1 MSTLKSIIFETLPD
15 PEEYYET
22 AEALRD
28 LDRQYQHFTR
38 TVWNAS
44 KQLMKFDEINRLVAY
59 EVEEKAPKVTTGRSS
74 SGRSSSS
81 SKSSTTSKPSA
92 KSTTPNPT
100 EDNDPFANDFAIEFK
115 LKDILFDF
123 FDIDWE
129 QVMRVLIAGIT
140 TASGGLIFGIMA
152 DNFAFNFDGK
162 LDREEFLNALKA
174 ILPAILGGVAGVML
188 GGPLGAA
195 IGLTIGTL
203 ISLNVM
209 DFDYSGIIHKFQEF
223 FVDLTGF
230 YDKEW
235 NSWSDMVHGLWEG
248 LKTWW
253 RGLTLG
259 RFDFKLPHLTVTW
272 QELGANSILA
282 RYLGITAIPH
292 MGVEWYARGGIV
304 DGATLI
310 GAGEQEKEAII
321 PLERHTE
328 WIHLVAVQLKEE
340 LAKLTPAQPA
350 LIRMIPAAA
359 SALVP
364 YAATAAPAPAYEAPD
379 LSGLAT
385 TIAQAIA
392 EISNRPLPEQQI
404 RVYLDGRQL
413 SDAVTRYQRRSDRSN
428 GYKRKEK
435 SRAALLWQESYYV
448 LLIFVDGPGHGMQ
461 RGKSSKAFF
470 MTTQSI
476 CFTAFP
482 QQMAIFVGY
491 MRQRIV
497 SATASSR
504 PA

>member
-22 AEALRD
+22 TEALRD

-38 TVWNAS
+38 TVWKAS

-59 EVEEKAPKVTTGRSS
+59 EVEEKAPKVTIGRAS
-74 SGRSSSS
+74 SGKSSSS
-81 SKSSTTSKPSA
+81 SKSTTTSKPSA
-92 KSTTPNPT
+92 KSTSSHSSVP
-100 EDNDPFANDFAIEFK
+100 DPFANDFAVEFK

-140 TASGGLIFGIMA
+140 TASGGLIGGTIGAAVGGFTGGPLGLGIGLAAGLIFGVMA

-162 LDREEFLNALKA
+162 LDREEFFNALKA
-174 ILPAILGGVAGVML
+174 ILPAILGGVAGIVI
-188 GGPLGAA
+188 GGPAGAA
-195 IGLTIGTL
+195 IGLAIGTL

-235 NSWSDMVHGLWEG
+235 NSWTDMVHGLWEG
-248 LKTWW
+248 LKSWW
-253 RGLTLG
+253 HGLSLG

-310 GAGEQEKEAII
+310 GAGEQGKEAII

-340 LAKLTPAQPA
+340 LAKLAPASPQ

-364 YAATAAPAPAYEAPD
+364 YAATAAPAASYEPSD
-379 LSGLAT
+379 LSGLAN
-385 TIAQAIA
+385 TIARAIA
-392 EISNRPLPEQQI
+392 EIADRPQPDQQI

-413 SDAVTRYQRRSDRSN
+413 SDAVTRYQRRENRAN
-428 GYKRKEK
+428 G
-435 SRAALLWQESYYV
+435 
-448 LLIFVDGPGHGMQ
+448 G
-461 RGKSSKAFF
+461 
-470 MTTQSI
+470 
-476 CFTAFP
+476 
-482 QQMAIFVGY
+482 
-491 MRQRIV
+491 
-497 SATASSR
+497 
-504 PA
+504 

>member
-22 AEALRD
+22 AEALKD

-38 TVWNAS
+38 TVWKAS
-44 KQLMKFDEINRLVAY
+44 KQLLKFDEINRLVAY
-59 EVEEKAPKVTTGRSS
+59 EVEEKEPKVTTTRASAGRSS
-74 SGRSSSS
+74 SGSKSSS
-81 SKSSTTSKPSA
+81 SKSSSGSKSSSKSGGGKSSS
-92 KSTTPNPT
+92 KSTASKTGLP
-100 EDNDPFANDFAIEFK
+100 EDEDPFARDFALELK
-115 LKDILFDF
+115 LKDVLFDF
-123 FDIDWE
+123 LDIDWE
-129 QVMRVLIAGIT
+129 QVMAALIAGLTTVSGGLLGAAIGGAVGGLAGGPIGLGIGIT
-140 TASGGLIFGIMA
+140 AGLIFGIMA

-162 LDREEFLNALKA
+162 LDKEEFFNAVKA
-174 ILPAILGGVAGVML
+174 ILPAILGGVAGVVI
-188 GGPLGAA
+188 GGPAGAA
-195 IGLTIGTL
+195 IGLAIGTL

-209 DFDYSGIIHKFQEF
+209 KFDYSDIIHRIQGF

-235 NSWSDMVHGLWEG
+235 NSWSDMVHGLWDG
-248 LKTWW
+248 LKSWW
-253 RGLTLG
+253 HGLTLG
-259 RFDFKLPHLTVTW
+259 RFDFRLPHLTVTW

-310 GAGEQEKEAII
+310 GAGEQGKEAII

-340 LAKLTPAQPA
+340 LAKLAPASPQ

-364 YAATAAPAPAYEAPD
+364 YAATAAPAAGYEAPD

-392 EISNRPLPEQQI
+392 EIGNRPQPEQQI

-413 SDAVTRYQRRSDRSN
+413 SDAVTRYQRRDNRAN
-428 GYKRKEK
+428 G
-435 SRAALLWQESYYV
+435 
-448 LLIFVDGPGHGMQ
+448 G
-461 RGKSSKAFF
+461 
-470 MTTQSI
+470 
-476 CFTAFP
+476 
-482 QQMAIFVGY
+482 
-491 MRQRIV
+491 
-497 SATASSR
+497 
-504 PA
+504 

>member
-38 TVWNAS
+38 TVWKAS

-74 SGRSSSS
+74 SGRSKSSTS
-81 SKSSTTSKPSA
+81 SKSSTTTP
-92 KSTTPNPT
+92 KSTSTKTAVPA
-100 EDNDPFANDFAIEFK
+100 DDPFAKDFAVEFK

-129 QVMRVLIAGIT
+129 QVMRVLIAGLT
-140 TASGGLIFGIMA
+140 TVSGGLIGGTIGAAVGGFTGGPIGLGIGLAAGLIFGVMA

-162 LDREEFLNALKA
+162 LDKEEFFNAIKA
-174 ILPAILGGVAGVML
+174 ILPAILGGVAGIVI
-188 GGPLGAA
+188 GGPAGAA
-195 IGLTIGTL
+195 IGLTVGTL
-203 ISLNVM
+203 ISLDVM

-235 NSWSDMVHGLWEG
+235 NTWSDMVHGLWEG
-248 LKTWW
+248 LKSWW
-253 RGLTLG
+253 KGLSLG
-259 RFDFKLPHLTVTW
+259 RFDFKLPHLTVSW
-272 QELGANSILA
+272 QELSANSILA

-310 GAGEQEKEAII
+310 GAGEQGKEAII

-340 LAKLTPAQPA
+340 LAKLAPASPQ

-379 LSGLAT
+379 LSGLAN

-392 EISNRPLPEQQI
+392 EIGNRPQPEQQI

-413 SDAVTRYQRRSDRSN
+413 SDTVTRYQRRSDRSI
-428 GYKRKEK
+428 G
-435 SRAALLWQESYYV
+435 
-448 LLIFVDGPGHGMQ
+448 G
-461 RGKSSKAFF
+461 
-470 MTTQSI
+470 
-476 CFTAFP
+476 
-482 QQMAIFVGY
+482 
-491 MRQRIV
+491 
-497 SATASSR
+497 
-504 PA
+504 

>member
-38 TVWNAS
+38 TVWKAS

-59 EVEEKAPKVTTGRSS
+59 EVEEKAPKVTTTRAS
-74 SGRSSSS
+74 SGSSKSSSS

-92 KSTTPNPT
+92 KSSSSRTGTPA
-100 EDNDPFANDFAIEFK
+100 DDPFANDFAVEFK

-129 QVMRVLIAGIT
+129 QVMRVLIAGLT
-140 TASGGLIFGIMA
+140 TVSGGLIGGTIGAAVGGFTGGPIGLGIGLAAGLIFGVMA

-162 LDREEFLNALKA
+162 LDKEEFFNAIKA
-174 ILPAILGGVAGVML
+174 ILPAILGGVAGIVM
-188 GGPLGAA
+188 GGPAGAA

-203 ISLNVM
+203 ISLHVM
-209 DFDYSGIIHKFQEF
+209 DFDYSGIIHKFQDF

-235 NSWSDMVHGLWEG
+235 NSWTDVVHGLWEG

-253 RGLTLG
+253 HGLSLG
-259 RFDFKLPHLTVTW
+259 RFDFKLPHLTVAW

-310 GAGEQEKEAII
+310 GAGEQGKEAII

-328 WIHLVAVQLKEE
+328 WIRLVAEQLKEE
-340 LAKLTPAQPA
+340 LAKLSPAPPVM
-350 LIRMIPAAA
+350 IRMIPAAA

-364 YAATAAPAPAYEAPD
+364 YAATAAPAPAYEPPD
-379 LSGLAT
+379 LSGLAN

-392 EISNRPLPEQQI
+392 EIADHPQPDQQI

-428 GYKRKEK
+428 G
-435 SRAALLWQESYYV
+435 V
-448 LLIFVDGPGHGMQ
+448 
-461 RGKSSKAFF
+461 
-470 MTTQSI
+470 
-476 CFTAFP
+476 
-482 QQMAIFVGY
+482 
-491 MRQRIV
+491 
-497 SATASSR
+497 
-504 PA
+504 

>member
-38 TVWNAS
+38 TVWKAS
-44 KQLMKFDEINRLVAY
+44 KQLLKFDEINRLVAY
-59 EVEEKAPKVTTGRSS
+59 EVEEKEPKATTTRASTGSS
-74 SGRSSSS
+74 RSSSS
-81 SKSSTTSKPSA
+81 SKSSSGSKSSS
-92 KSTTPNPT
+92 KSGGGKSSSRSTAPKTGANPA
-100 EDNDPFANDFAIEFK
+100 EDEDPFARDFALELK
-115 LKDILFDF
+115 LKDVLFDF
-123 FDIDWE
+123 LDIDWE
-129 QVMRVLIAGIT
+129 QVMAALIAGLTTVSGGLFGATIGGAVGGLAGGPIGLGIGIT
-140 TASGGLIFGIMA
+140 AGLIFGIMA

-162 LDREEFLNALKA
+162 LDKEEFFNAVKA
-174 ILPAILGGVAGVML
+174 ILPALLGGVAGVVI
-188 GGPLGAA
+188 GGPAGAA
-195 IGLTIGTL
+195 VGLAIGTL

-209 DFDYSGIIHKFQEF
+209 KFDYSDIIHKLQGF

-248 LKTWW
+248 LKSWW

-259 RFDFKLPHLTVTW
+259 RFDFRLPHLTVTW

-310 GAGEQEKEAII
+310 GAGEQGKEAII

-340 LAKLTPAQPA
+340 LAKLAPASPQ

-364 YAATAAPAPAYEAPD
+364 YAATAAPAASYEPRD

-392 EISNRPLPEQQI
+392 EIGNRPQPEQQI

-413 SDAVTRYQRRSDRSN
+413 SDAVTRYQRRNSRSL
-428 GYKRKEK
+428 GE
-435 SRAALLWQESYYV
+435 
-448 LLIFVDGPGHGMQ
+448 
-461 RGKSSKAFF
+461 
-470 MTTQSI
+470 
-476 CFTAFP
+476 
-482 QQMAIFVGY
+482 
-491 MRQRIV
+491 
-497 SATASSR
+497 
-504 PA
+504 

>member
-38 TVWNAS
+38 TVWKAS
-44 KQLMKFDEINRLVAY
+44 KQLLKFDEINRLVAY
-59 EVEEKAPKVTTGRSS
+59 EVEEKEPKVTTGRTS
-74 SGRSSSS
+74 SGSSRSSSS
-81 SKSSTTSKPSA
+81 SKSSSGSKSSS
-92 KSTTPNPT
+92 KSTGGKSSSRSAAPKTGANPA
-100 EDNDPFANDFAIEFK
+100 EDEDPFARDFALELK
-115 LKDILFDF
+115 LKDVLFDF
-123 FDIDWE
+123 LDIDWE
-129 QVMRVLIAGIT
+129 QVMAALIAGLT
-140 TASGGLIFGIMA
+140 TVSGGLLGATIGAAVGGFAGGPVGLGIGLTAGLIFGILA

-162 LDREEFLNALKA
+162 LDKEEFFNAVKA
-174 ILPAILGGVAGVML
+174 ILPAILGGVAGVVI
-188 GGPLGAA
+188 GGPAGAA
-195 IGLTIGTL
+195 IGLAIGTL

-209 DFDYSGIIHKFQEF
+209 KFDYSDIIHKLQAF

-235 NSWSDMVHGLWEG
+235 NSWSDMVHGLWDG
-248 LKTWW
+248 LKSWW
-253 RGLTLG
+253 HGLTLG
-259 RFDFKLPHLTVTW
+259 RFDFRLPHLTVTW
-272 QELGANSILA
+272 QELGSNSILA

-310 GAGEQEKEAII
+310 GAGEQGKEAII

-340 LAKLTPAQPA
+340 LAKLAPASPQM
-350 LIRMIPAAA
+350 IRMIPAAA

-364 YAATAAPAPAYEAPD
+364 YAATAAPAANYEPPD

-392 EISNRPLPEQQI
+392 EIGNRPQPEQQI

-413 SDAVTRYQRRSDRSN
+413 SDAVTRYQRRDNRAN
-428 GYKRKEK
+428 GE
-435 SRAALLWQESYYV
+435 
-448 LLIFVDGPGHGMQ
+448 
-461 RGKSSKAFF
+461 
-470 MTTQSI
+470 
-476 CFTAFP
+476 
-482 QQMAIFVGY
+482 
-491 MRQRIV
+491 
-497 SATASSR
+497 
-504 PA
+504 

>member
-38 TVWNAS
+38 TVWKAS
-44 KQLMKFDEINRLVAY
+44 KQLLKFDEINRLVAY
-59 EVEEKAPKVTTGRSS
+59 EVEEKEPKTTTGRTS
-74 SGRSSSS
+74 SGSSRSSSS
-81 SKSSTTSKPSA
+81 SKSSGSKSSS
-92 KSTTPNPT
+92 KSTGGKSSSRSTAPKTGANPA
-100 EDNDPFANDFAIEFK
+100 EDEDPFARDFALELK
-115 LKDILFDF
+115 LKDVLFDF
-123 FDIDWE
+123 LDIDWE
-129 QVMRVLIAGIT
+129 QVMAALIAGLT
-140 TASGGLIFGIMA
+140 TVSGGLFGATIGAAVGGFTGGPVGLGIGLTAGLIFGIMA

-162 LDREEFLNALKA
+162 LDKEEFFNAVKA
-174 ILPAILGGVAGVML
+174 ILPAILGGVAGVVI
-188 GGPLGAA
+188 GGPAGAA
-195 IGLTIGTL
+195 IGLAIGTL

-209 DFDYSGIIHKFQEF
+209 KFDYSDIIHKFQAF

-235 NSWSDMVHGLWEG
+235 NSWSDMVHGLWDG
-248 LKTWW
+248 LKSWW

-310 GAGEQEKEAII
+310 GAGEQGKEAII

-328 WIHLVAVQLKEE
+328 WIHMVAVQLKEE
-340 LAKLTPAQPA
+340 LAKLAPASPQ

-392 EISNRPLPEQQI
+392 EIGNRPQPEQQI

-413 SDAVTRYQRRSDRSN
+413 SDAVTRYQRRDNRAN
-428 GYKRKEK
+428 G
-435 SRAALLWQESYYV
+435 
-448 LLIFVDGPGHGMQ
+448 G
-461 RGKSSKAFF
+461 
-470 MTTQSI
+470 
-476 CFTAFP
+476 
-482 QQMAIFVGY
+482 
-491 MRQRIV
+491 
-497 SATASSR
+497 
-504 PA
+504 

>member
-38 TVWNAS
+38 TVWKAS
-44 KQLMKFDEINRLVAY
+44 KQLLKFDEINRLVAY
-59 EVEEKAPKVTTGRSS
+59 EVEEKEPKVTTTRASAGRSS
-74 SGRSSSS
+74 SGSKSSS
-81 SKSSTTSKPSA
+81 SKSSSGSKSSS
-92 KSTTPNPT
+92 KSGGGKSSSRSTAPKTGANPA
-100 EDNDPFANDFAIEFK
+100 EDEDPFARDFALELK
-115 LKDILFDF
+115 LKDVLFDF
-123 FDIDWE
+123 LDIDWE
-129 QVMRVLIAGIT
+129 QVMAALIAGLTTVSGGLFGATIGGAVGGLAGGPIGLGIGIT
-140 TASGGLIFGIMA
+140 AGLIFGIMA

-162 LDREEFLNALKA
+162 LDKEEFFNAVKA
-174 ILPAILGGVAGVML
+174 ILPAILGGVAGVVI
-188 GGPLGAA
+188 GGPAGAA
-195 IGLTIGTL
+195 IGLAIGTL

-209 DFDYSGIIHKFQEF
+209 KFDYSDIIHRIQGF

-235 NSWSDMVHGLWEG
+235 NSWSDMVHGLWDG
-248 LKTWW
+248 LKSWW
-253 RGLTLG
+253 HGLTLG
-259 RFDFKLPHLTVTW
+259 RFDFRLPHLTVTW

-310 GAGEQEKEAII
+310 GAGEQGKEAII

-340 LAKLTPAQPA
+340 LAKLAPASPQ

-364 YAATAAPAPAYEAPD
+364 YAATAAPATNYEPPD

-392 EISNRPLPEQQI
+392 EIGNRPQPEQQI

-413 SDAVTRYQRRSDRSN
+413 SDAVTRYQRRDNRAN
-428 GYKRKEK
+428 G
-435 SRAALLWQESYYV
+435 
-448 LLIFVDGPGHGMQ
+448 G
-461 RGKSSKAFF
+461 
-470 MTTQSI
+470 
-476 CFTAFP
+476 
-482 QQMAIFVGY
+482 
-491 MRQRIV
+491 
-497 SATASSR
+497 
-504 PA
+504 